1 MEPPQGVCS
10 GNFFLRCI
18 PPQRPTGACPQIM
31 GWGTLPFRS
40 LQIFTGGLM
49 LKLKLQYF
57 GPWCEE
63 LTHLKRPWCWE
74 RLKTE
79 EVDRGWD
86 GWMASPIWW
95 TWVWASSRSWWQT
108 RKPGVLQCMELQGVG
123 HNWGTEPDWTKTKI
137 PASIKLTFWEKK
149 HQNRNVKGFPGGS
162 EVKNPPPTAEDMGSN
177 PGPGRS
183 HLPQLLKHKHLGA
196 CVTQEKEL
204 RWEARYHNAESLYS
218 LQLEKTCTQQQRCS
232 TTHNKKISKS

>member
-74 RLKTE
+74 RLKAGE
-79 EVDRGWD
+79 GDNRGWD
-86 GWMASPIWW
+86 GWMVSRNSMDMSLSRHQELVMDREAWCAAVHRVAKSW
-95 TWVWASSRSWWQT
+95 TWLS
-108 RKPGVLQCMELQGVG
+108 
-123 HNWGTEPDWTKTKI
+123 DWTELNTDPTTEAYGCVSTDYGMRPSPFSI
-137 PASIKLTFWEKK
+137 PKK
-149 HQNRNVKGFPGGS
+149 PS
-162 EVKNPPPTAEDMGSN
+162 C
-177 PGPGRS
+177 
-183 HLPQLLKHKHLGA
+183 A
-196 CVTQEKEL
+196 CTDREPYFIVLEEL
-204 RWEARYHNAESLYS
+204 SFYH
-218 LQLEKTCTQQQRCS
+218 
-232 TTHNKKISKS
+232 